1 MLLSNFPNYSYKI
14 NNQISVYFSHKELN
28 GEVLPPNFL
37 FEVSVVI
44 DVLRA
49 TSTIVTALNNGAKE
63 IIPFE
68 EIKEALEFKN
78 KINERNLLLC
88 GERGGIKPEGFEL
101 GNSPL
106 EFTSEIVKDKSL
118 ILTTTNGT
126 RAFLKAFKISNKVYI
141 ASFLNVSS
149 TVEILSKY
157 NNIAI
162 VCAGN
167 NGSVSYED
175 TQLAGFIIEK
185 LLSKKDYSL
194 SDSAK
199 IAYNLWKSLKKPDFT
214 GEHAKKLIELGFQK
228 DVDYCQNI
236 DKISIV
242 CEGIRQPQNLLKV
255 KIIKTKI

>member
-1 MLLSNFPNYSYKI
+1 MLFLNSSANCKI
-14 NNQISVYFSHKELN
+14 NNQINVYFSHKELDV
-28 GEVLPPNFL
+28 EFLPPDFL
-37 FEVSVVI
+37 FEASIVV

-63 IIPFE
+63 VIPVE
-68 EIKEALEFKN
+68 EIQEAFKIKN
-78 KINERNLLLC
+78 EINDRNVLLC
-88 GERGGIKPEGFEL
+88 GERGGIRPEGFEF

-106 EFTSEIVKDKSL
+106 EFTSEVVKDKSL

-126 RAFLKAFKISNKVYI
+126 RALLKTFKISKKVFI

-149 TVEILSKY
+149 TVKILSKY

-167 NGSVSYED
+167 DGSVSYED
-175 TQLAGFIIEK
+175 TQLAGFITER
-185 LLSKKDYSL
+185 LLFEKDYAL

-199 IAYNLWKSLKKPDFT
+199 IAYNLWKLLKRPDFT
-214 GEHAKKLIELGFQK
+214 GEHAKKLMELGFQK

-236 DKISIV
+236 DKINIA
-242 CEGIRQPQNLLKV
+242 CEGIKQPQNLLKV
-255 KIIKTKI
+255 KTIKVKM